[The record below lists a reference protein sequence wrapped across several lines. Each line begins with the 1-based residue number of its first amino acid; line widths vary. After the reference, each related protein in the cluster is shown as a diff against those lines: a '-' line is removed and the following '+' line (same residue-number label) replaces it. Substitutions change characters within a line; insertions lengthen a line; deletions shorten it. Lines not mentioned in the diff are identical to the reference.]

1 MGTDARIV
9 RGTPD
14 GTLDPLAASMLD
26 PAAVLEAVRSRPE
39 GLTSDEA
46 VAILG
51 VVGPNRIPQREASGP
66 LRRLVAQLT
75 HFFALML
82 WAAAVLAVIGGM
94 PELGAA
100 IVVVVIV
107 NGVFSFSQEER
118 AAKATAALAELMP
131 DTVAALRDGRRT
143 LVPAADLVPGDVL
156 VLREGD
162 RISAD
167 GRILESAGLLVDHQ
181 MLTGESVPVARDAA
195 APAEAPSDVAEAQ
208 DMVFAGTFVAAGS
221 AHAVVVATGA
231 RTRLGGIATLTG
243 DVVRRPTPLKED
255 LDRAVRIIGASAVT
269 AGVVFFGVSLVLGHA
284 GARRVPVRGG
294 RDRGAGAGGAPPD
307 AHPRARDERH
317 PDGASRGARAPAGVG
332 GDPRGDDGDLLGQD
346 RHDDHEPDDRA
357 GPDRGRARDPG
368 HTVGLD
374 AGGRAPRE
382 RTPARGPG
390 DEGRSARPAASPPCA
405 GTRGSSSRAAVTGAR
420 ATPPRAPCSRSR
432 RKGGVD
438 RHEEERL
445 AHRIR
450 EFPFESER
458 RRMSTVH
465 RLADGRIGVLT
476 KGSPE
481 AILEICTIVRG
492 PGGVELPLDD
502 ASRASVLRGRRT
514 PRRRG
519 APGPGARP
527 ASRTAGRRRPRHAR
541 RGGAR
546 HGARRARRARGPDP
560 ARGASGDGPLPA
572 GRASA
577 S

>member
-143 LVPAADLVPGDVL
+143 LVPAADLDPGDVL

-181 MLTGESVPVARDAA
+181 MLTGESVPVARDKA

-221 AHAVVVATGA
+221 AHAVVVVTGA

-269 AGVVFFGVSLVLGHA
+269 AG
-284 GARRVPVRGG
+284 
-294 RDRGAGAGGAPPD
+294 
-307 AHPRARDERH
+307 
-317 PDGASRGARAPAGVG
+317 
-332 GDPRGDDGDLLGQD
+332 
-346 RHDDHEPDDRA
+346 
-357 GPDRGRARDPG
+357 
-368 HTVGLD
+368 
-374 AGGRAPRE
+374 
-382 RTPARGPG
+382 
-390 DEGRSARPAASPPCA
+390 
-405 GTRGSSSRAAVTGAR
+405 
-420 ATPPRAPCSRSR
+420 
-432 RKGGVD
+432 
-438 RHEEERL
+438 
-445 AHRIR
+445 
-450 EFPFESER
+450 
-458 RRMSTVH
+458 
-465 RLADGRIGVLT
+465 GVL
-476 KGSPE
+476 SCS
-481 AILEICTIVRG
+481 LSIVAMSDSC
-492 PGGVELPLDD
+492 P
-502 ASRASVLRGRRT
+502 S
-514 PRRRG
+514 G
-519 APGPGARP
+519 AA
-527 ASRTAGRRRPRHAR
+527 RHA
-541 RGGAR
+541 
-546 HGARRARRARGPDP
+546 P
-560 ARGASGDGPLPA
+560 
-572 GRASA
+572 
-577 S
+577 